1 MEQHYTSDKS
11 SDASVNKNRVALTL
25 DQRRRAALEEVDNAS
40 FSLVLTESALM
51 VYCANNLLLQLVPR
65 QGRPCRRCWLLH

>member
-40 FSLVLTESALM
+40 FSLV
-51 VYCANNLLLQLVPR
+51 QLRVSIND
-65 QGRPCRRCWLLH
+65 LHC